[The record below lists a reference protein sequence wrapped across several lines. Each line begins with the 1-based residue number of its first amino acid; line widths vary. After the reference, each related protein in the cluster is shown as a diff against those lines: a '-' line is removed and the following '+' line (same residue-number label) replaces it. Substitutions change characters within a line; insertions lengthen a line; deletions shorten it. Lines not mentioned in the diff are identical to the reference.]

1 MVLAVWEFRRSRR
14 IRLYI
19 RRLGFLEF
27 MRSVFVAILA
37 TNPTRSSSLLPSIR
51 NSRAL
56 QGAIRSSVSPNPAS
70 EFPLAIIPVHIPPR
84 PFLFSCLYRL
94 PGAVNEPNHYP
105 CVLGRVQCPPKNK
118 VYPGPL
124 GLIPNA
130 SRKQTDNA
138 GPAKLRHQGI

>member
-1 MVLAVWEFRRSRR
+1 MKDKAKDTELCRTLDDHAVVKLLGKGRRMVFRVWEFRRSRR

-37 TNPTRSSSLLPSIR
+37 TNPTHSSSLLPSIR
-51 NSRAL
+51 NSRVL

-70 EFPLAIIPVHIPPR
+70 EFPLAIIPVYIPPR

-94 PGAVNEPNHYP
+94 PGAVN
-105 CVLGRVQCPPKNK
+105 
-118 VYPGPL
+118 
-124 GLIPNA
+124 
-130 SRKQTDNA
+130 
-138 GPAKLRHQGI
+138 

>member
-1 MVLAVWEFRRSRR
+1 MIVLYCTYFRRP
-14 IRLYI
+14 
-19 RRLGFLEF
+19 GFFEF
-27 MRSVFVAILA
+27 MRSVAIL
-37 TNPTRSSSLLPSIR
+37 TTYVPIQPVPLLLFSSPLS
-51 NSRAL
+51 
-56 QGAIRSSVSPNPAS
+56 AIPAFYGGQFARTFPPNPAS